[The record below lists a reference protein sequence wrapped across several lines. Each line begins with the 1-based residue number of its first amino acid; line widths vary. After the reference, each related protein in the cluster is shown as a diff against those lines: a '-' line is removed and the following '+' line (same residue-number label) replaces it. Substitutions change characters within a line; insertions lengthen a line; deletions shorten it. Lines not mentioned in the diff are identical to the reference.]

1 MRISATDGPARRS
14 TSLRCRVAPPEVRSS
29 VLDIGCFVHRHGIKM
44 CNVSLAS
51 RILGV
56 LDHIYEMAVIRKLDA
71 LAFAIPPLSRQ
82 RGYTTTESPFL
93 RFRLRISNG

>member
-1 MRISATDGPARRS
+1 AVTTGRGGGSTCWLCGGAAR
-14 TSLRCRVAPPEVRSS
+14 EVRSS
-29 VLDIGCFVHRHGIKM
+29 VLDIGCFVHRHGIKV

-93 RFRLRISNG
+93 RFRLRISIG